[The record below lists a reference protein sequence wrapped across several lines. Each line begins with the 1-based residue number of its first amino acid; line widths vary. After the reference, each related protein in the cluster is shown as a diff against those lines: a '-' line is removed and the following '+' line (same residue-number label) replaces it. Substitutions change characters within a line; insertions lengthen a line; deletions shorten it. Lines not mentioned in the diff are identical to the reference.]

1 MTTPQP
7 GPSPSD
13 NRRTRTRR
21 RNILLKEGFTG
32 PEIRRL
38 RLDQFPMDE
47 RFVQE
52 LREDRRSVPDVRESR
67 RQARLAHRRLRDA
80 VQRGALPEV
89 ADVHRAARSRA
100 RLDVLR
106 STGIPRELIER
117 YDLDMVQGNNRALR
131 YFLQQWNQLKKR
143 GLTHAQAGQ
152 VINSRLRRVTSDPE
166 RSGLDLIF
174 EIYDDASLRSR
185 RRAIRRAA

>member
-7 GPSPSD
+7 RPD
-13 NRRTRTRR
+13 RRTATRR
-21 RNILLKEGFTG
+21 RNILLREGFTG
-32 PEIRRL
+32 AEIRRL
-38 RLDQFPMDE
+38 KLDQFPMDDQ
-47 RFVQE
+47 FVQE

-143 GLTHAQAGQ
+143 GLTHAQASQ
-152 VINSRLRRVTSDPE
+152 VINNRLRRVTSDPE